1 MDIFYLKKS
10 EVLPHIN
17 FTSLRSFSDGR
28 NFKSPEKEEEH
39 LLGIFLTK
47 FVARHVYGIQNIE
60 IEYSN
65 KKPYFKNNEIFFSI
79 SHSNDIVMVVFNSS
93 QIGADIEFMKD
104 RKNYELIMRRYG
116 IEVSAPSKG
125 EFYKFWTMHE
135 AKIKLGSDN
144 IKSSYSKIVDL
155 EYMFSCVSDNSVILN
170 YQMKKLFCTGNNII
184 LEDELNLFENI
195 KFDIINYGE

>member
-10 EVLPHIN
+10 EILPHID
-17 FTSLRSFSDGR
+17 FASLRSFSDGR
-28 NFKSPEKEEEH
+28 DFKSSEKEGEH

-47 FVARHVYGIQNIE
+47 FAARHIYGVQNIE
-60 IEYSN
+60 IEYPN
-65 KKPYFKNNEIFFSI
+65 KKPYFKDNEIFFSI
-79 SHSNDIVMVVFNSS
+79 SHSNDIVMVVFNNS

-104 RKNYELIMRRYG
+104 GKNYELIMSRYG
-116 IEVSAPSKG
+116 IKAANPSKE

-144 IKSSYSKIVDL
+144 IKSSYSKIVDS

-170 YQMKKLFCTGNNII
+170 FQMKKLFCTGDNII
-184 LEDELNLFENI
+184 LDDELNLPANI
-195 KFDIINYGE
+195 KFDVINYGE